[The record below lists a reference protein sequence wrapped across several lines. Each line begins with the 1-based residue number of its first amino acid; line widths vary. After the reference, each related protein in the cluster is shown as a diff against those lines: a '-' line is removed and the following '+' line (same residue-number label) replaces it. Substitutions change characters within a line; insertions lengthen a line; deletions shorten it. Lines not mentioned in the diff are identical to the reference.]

1 MSKVILLAKTKHRNI
16 IVYRTLLSYI
26 CLRQAREKRVNHFK
40 HAREKHSGDSQRG
53 QHAIDFRFPNPT
65 VGINIVG
72 EGG

>member
-1 MSKVILLAKTKHRNI
+1 M
-16 IVYRTLLSYI
+16 
-26 CLRQAREKRVNHFK
+26 NHFK

-72 EGG
+72 GGGVGAGAGKSKTSL